1 MMSTEAANFGLFKP
15 RRQASGGWQG
25 LIAVLAGGL
34 QACSLAWP
42 WDMPLAISDLGVQR
56 GATQWWMQILALS
69 VLHGLLQGAGS
80 ARHAAWLGW
89 WFALAWLA
97 GTFAWLYTSMHQF
110 GGLSAPVAVLSVLA
124 LAASLALYYA
134 ASAAWYRRFVSGHAL
149 TNAGLFAS
157 VWLLAE
163 IGRGVLLTG
172 FGWGAIGYAHLSG
185 PLSPWIAWVGM
196 YGVSMLAAMTAALL
210 SQSWGRSLH
219 LSAGRNRFQAA
230 LFLAALVSIGL
241 VLPPTSGSSAG
252 ALDVTLLQGNI
263 DQGAK
268 FDNSQGVPQS
278 LNWYAEQLQANE
290 SALVITPETAL
301 PVLPGQLP
309 EGYWARLQARY
320 AKGEQA
326 ALIGMPMGS
335 LAQGYSNSVMGLK
348 PGQDQPWRYDKQHLV
363 PFGEFIPPLFRW
375 FTDLMSIPLGDFQR
389 GEVVQPTFDWQGQR
403 LAASICYENLFSEEM
418 AAQFRETSSAP
429 TVLFNVSNL
438 AWFGEHLAMDQ
449 HLNIA
454 RMRALEF
461 DRPFLL
467 ATNTG
472 VTAIIDHTAQVLQ
485 RAPAHQTV
493 ALRGLV
499 EGRSGLTPYA
509 AWMARWGLWPLLV
522 LALFVVCAQAI
533 WGHRQTKNLR

>member
-1 MMSTEAANFGLFKP
+1 MKSTEDVGFGLFKP
-15 RRQASGGWQG
+15 RRRASGSWHA
-25 LIAVLAGGL
+25 LVALLAGGL
-34 QACSLAWP
+34 QACSLSWP
-42 WDMPLAISDLGVQR
+42 WGMPHIISDLGLQR
-56 GATQWWMQILALS
+56 GAGQWWLQILALS
-69 VLHGLLQGAGS
+69 VLHGLLRGAAS
-80 ARHAAWLGW
+80 TRQAAWLGW
-89 WFALAWLA
+89 WFSLAWLA
-97 GTFAWLYTSMHQF
+97 GTIAWLYTSMHRF
-110 GGLSAPVAVLSVLA
+110 GGLSAPVAMLAVLA
-124 LAASLALYYA
+124 LAAGLALYYA
-134 ASAAWYRRFVSGHAL
+134 GAAACYRHFEGSHAV

-157 VWLLAE
+157 LWLLAE
-163 IGRGVLLTG
+163 MGRGVLLTG

-185 PLSPWIAWVGM
+185 PLSPWIAWIGL
-196 YGVSMLAAMTAALL
+196 YGVSALAAMAAALL
-210 SQSWGRSLH
+210 SQSWERATHVSP
-219 LSAGRNRFQAA
+219 GRNRLKSA
-230 LFLAALVSIGL
+230 LVLAALVLTGL
-241 VLPPTSGSSAG
+241 VLPQTSGSNTG

-263 DQGAK
+263 DQDAK
-268 FDNSQGVPQS
+268 FDNSQGVPKS

-335 LAQGYSNSVMGLK
+335 LAQGYSNAVIGLK
-348 PGQDQPWRYDKQHLV
+348 PGQSQPWRYDKQHLV

-375 FTDLMSIPLGDFQR
+375 FTNLMAIPLGDFQR
-389 GEVVQPTFDWQGQR
+389 GSLVQPTFDWQGQR
-403 LAASICYENLFSEEM
+403 LAASVCYENLFSEEM
-418 AAQFRETSSAP
+418 AAQFRQASTAP

-438 AWFGEHLAMDQ
+438 AWFGEHLAMEQ

-472 VTAIIDHTAQVLQ
+472 ITAIVDHRGQVLQ
-485 RAPAHQTV
+485 RAPAHQAV

-499 EGRSGLTPYA
+499 EGRAGLTPYA
-509 AWMARWGLWPLLV
+509 TWMARWGLWPLVL
-522 LALFVVCAQAI
+522 LALAMVL
-533 WGHRQTKNLR
+533 GLSRLRRR

>member
-1 MMSTEAANFGLFKP
+1 MKLTEDAGFALFKP
-15 RRQASGGWQG
+15 HRQSSGGWQG
-25 LIAVLAGGL
+25 LIALLAGGL

-42 WDMPLAISDLGVQR
+42 WDMPPAISDVGFQR
-56 GATQWWMQILALS
+56 GASQWWMQILALS
-69 VLHGLLQGAGS
+69 VLHGLLQGAAS
-80 ARHAAWLGW
+80 VRHAAWLGW
-89 WFALAWLA
+89 WFGLAWLA
-97 GTFAWLYTSMHQF
+97 GTFAWLYISMHQF
-110 GGLSAPVAVLSVLA
+110 GGLSAPVAVLALLA
-124 LAASLALYYA
+124 LAASLALYYG
-134 ASAAWYRRFVSGHAL
+134 ASAAWYRQFASGHAL
-149 TNAGLFAS
+149 SNAGLFAS

-196 YGVSMLAAMTAALL
+196 YGVSALAALAAALL
-210 SQSWGRSLH
+210 SQSWGRWPH

-241 VLPPTSGSSAG
+241 VLPQTNGSNSG

-268 FDNSQGVPQS
+268 FDNSQGVPKS
-278 LNWYAEQLQANE
+278 LNWYAEQLQANQ

-320 AKGEQA
+320 AQGEQA

-375 FTDLMSIPLGDFQR
+375 FTDWMSIPLGDFQR
-389 GEVVQPTFDWQGQR
+389 GDLVQPTFDWQGQR
-403 LAASICYENLFSEEM
+403 LAASVCYENLFSEEM
-418 AAQFRETSSAP
+418 AAQFRQASTAP

-438 AWFGEHLAMDQ
+438 AWFGEHLAMEQ

-472 VTAIIDHTAQVLQ
+472 VTAIVDHKAQVLQ
-485 RAPAHQTV
+485 RAPAHQAV

-499 EGRSGLTPYA
+499 EGRTGLTPYA
-509 AWMARWGLWPLLV
+509 TWMARWGLWPLVL
-522 LALFVVCAQAI
+522 LALAMAL
-533 WGHRQTKNLR
+533 GLSLYRRR